1 MMMKVYM
8 NTFCFLQDN
17 EYAQN
22 ESQSYLGKRTFMQK
36 IEIGEQT
43 VLRQTSLNR
52 VEEEE
57 NSNNK
62 NGSEEHE
69 KDVEIVD
76 DEKNK
81 DKHTNKEKRTI
92 NWELKKKQI
101 DLANKNENI
110 QPDFSVG

>member
-1 MMMKVYM
+1 
-8 NTFCFLQDN
+8 
-17 EYAQN
+17 
-22 ESQSYLGKRTFMQK
+22 MQK
-36 IEIGEQT
+36 IEIAEQT

-57 NSNNK
+57 TNNK

-69 KDVEIVD
+69 KEVEIID

-81 DKHTNKEKRTI
+81 DKDKHTNKDKRTI

-110 QPDFSVG
+110 QPDFSVS